1 MIASFFYLLLYYLG
15 DTDEELAEV
24 FRQVQFRK
32 WIWPLGS
39 WRYKPSGPYF
49 LVIMKW
55 SIGQYWIF
63 RPGCTAAAVVT
74 QAFNLYCLASW
85 SPQYSHVWTSVL
97 ISLSV
102 TVAMYA
108 VLQFYVTMKQEL
120 REYSPMLKF
129 FAVKAVVFLTFWQE
143 SALAVLAM
151 AGVIKPTTYWSAHE
165 IQVGISAILSCFEMT
180 IFGFLHIKCFSY
192 LPYRPPSSDPAK
204 RAFQKTSKVEALKD
218 VLDFRDVLRDLW
230 IGTKQVS
237 RKCIGKQIEKPPPT
251 SILSMRSAG
260 VGCWT
265 RLRKAKPV
273 REEVSRGKRSR
284 RNSSESSSVY
294 RQTRRISCCLK
305 AKDLQISACHG
316 RTPIRHVHHLSTH
329 PCLCLAGQRLSMKG
343 GRSQSHRQACCIPCH
358 PRIWTTTTRES
369 KPQWN

>member
-1 MIASFFYLLLYYLG
+1 MVIASFFTLLLYYLG

-24 FRQVQFRK
+24 FRQVQFKK

-63 RPGCTAAAVVT
+63 RPGCTAVAVVT

-129 FAVKAVVFLTFWQE
+129 FAVKAVVCAYRYSAVWQHALLT
-143 SALAVLAM
+143 A
-151 AGVIKPTTYWSAHE
+151 Y
-165 IQVGISAILSCFEMT
+165 
-180 IFGFLHIKCFSY
+180 FS
-192 LPYRPPSSDPAK
+192 
-204 RAFQKTSKVEALKD
+204 F
-218 VLDFRDVLRDLW
+218 
-230 IGTKQVS
+230 
-237 RKCIGKQIEKPPPT
+237 
-251 SILSMRSAG
+251 
-260 VGCWT
+260 
-265 RLRKAKPV
+265 
-273 REEVSRGKRSR
+273 
-284 RNSSESSSVY
+284 
-294 RQTRRISCCLK
+294 
-305 AKDLQISACHG
+305 
-316 RTPIRHVHHLSTH
+316 
-329 PCLCLAGQRLSMKG
+329 
-343 GRSQSHRQACCIPCH
+343 
-358 PRIWTTTTRES
+358 
-369 KPQWN
+369 